1 MTPKPT
7 LPDDAGT
14 VSRTTYA
21 DVRPPLS
28 AASRVLRPTTKR
40 SPQDGRV
47 HNRALV
53 LQTLYSEGTLSR
65 ADIARRTGLTRVTI
79 SDLVAEL
86 IIEGLVVE
94 TGLRDDARPGK
105 PATLLEIDS
114 TAFQIIGIDLSD
126 YSTFRGAVLD
136 LDGRILSREE
146 IPLAGVTATEA
157 FDKVAALCQL
167 LIDASSAP
175 LLGIGIGSPGIVDP
189 DGVVMTAPNL
199 GWVDLPLQLSLSTRF
214 GMPVVVSNDAN
225 AALLAEF
232 SFGETDNDMMLV
244 KVGHGVGSSL
254 LLGGSPLV
262 GSMNAAGEI
271 GHVLAGTDDGL
282 PCVCGKKGCLE
293 TWVAGPRLDSRL
305 AAAGFDAM
313 TSLDSDEAREILREA
328 GRRLGLVL
336 APIVAALNLT
346 EIIIS
351 GPERLL
357 GGVFLDAATHTVRAH
372 TMAAYSGELTIR
384 LTTLGQDIV
393 TRGCAVMVL
402 SRELGF
408 S

>member
-1 MTPKPT
+1 MIEPGFHAARSP
-7 LPDDAGT
+7 LPP
-14 VSRTTYA
+14 V
-21 DVRPPLS
+21 
-28 AASRVLRPTTKR
+28 SRVLRPTTKR
-40 SPQDGRV
+40 LPQHGRV

-53 LQTLYSEGTLSR
+53 LQTLYSAGTLSR

-86 IIEGLVVE
+86 MLEGLVIE
-94 TGLRDDARPGK
+94 TGQREDVRPGK

-136 LDGRILSREE
+136 LDGQIVERAE
-146 IPLAGVTATEA
+146 IPLDGATAETA
-157 FDKVAALCQL
+157 FDKVVALCAIL
-167 LIDASSAP
+167 TGRATAP

-189 DGVVMTAPNL
+189 DGVVVTAPNL
-199 GWVDLPLQLSLSTRF
+199 GWTDLPLQLSLSSRF
-214 GMPVVVSNDAN
+214 GVAVSVSNDAN

-254 LLGGSPLV
+254 LLGGAPLV

-271 GHVLAGTDDGL
+271 GHVNAGLGDGL
-282 PCVCGKKGCLE
+282 VCVCGKTGCLE
-293 TWVAGPRLDSRL
+293 TWVAGPRLTARL
-305 AAAGFDAM
+305 AEAHDGIAAP
-313 TSLDSDEAREILREA
+313 DSPRSREILHEA

-336 APIVAALNLT
+336 APIVAALNLS
-346 EIIIS
+346 EVVLS
-351 GPERLL
+351 GPEDLL
-357 GGVFLDAATHTVRAH
+357 GGVFIDAATDTVRAR
-372 TMAAYSGELTIR
+372 TMAAYTGDMSIR
-384 LTTLGQDIV
+384 MTTLGQDIV
-393 TRGCAVMVL
+393 IRGCAVMIL